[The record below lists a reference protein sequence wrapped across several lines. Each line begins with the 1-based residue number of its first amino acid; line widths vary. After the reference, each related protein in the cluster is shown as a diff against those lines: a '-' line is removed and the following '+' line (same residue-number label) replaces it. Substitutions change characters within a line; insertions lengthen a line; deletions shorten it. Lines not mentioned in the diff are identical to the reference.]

1 MYLGYS
7 YMYLGYSKFMSR
19 IKRGVAAS
27 KRRKNV
33 LKMAK
38 GFRWRRSKN
47 YAAAK
52 EALLKAGKYAYRD
65 RRKKKSV
72 NRALWILRL
81 NNAVRMFEL
90 SYSKF
95 IAILKSKN
103 IEIDRKVLSQMAVE
117 NPTIFSKFVEK
128 VK

>member
-1 MYLGYS
+1 
-7 YMYLGYSKFMSR
+7 MSR
-19 IKRGVAAS
+19 VKRGVAAS

-33 LKMAK
+33 LEKAK

-47 YAAAK
+47 YVAAK
-52 EALLKAGKYAYRD
+52 EALLKAGKYAHRD
-65 RRKKKSV
+65 RRAKKRT

-81 NNAVRMFEL
+81 NNAVRAFEL

-95 IAILKSKN
+95 IAILKAKK
-103 IEIDRKVLSQMAVE
+103 IEVDRKVLSQMAAE
-117 NPTIFSKFVEK
+117 NPEVFQKFVEK

>member
-1 MYLGYS
+1 MA
-7 YMYLGYSKFMSR
+7 R
-19 IKRGVAAS
+19 VKRGVAAS

-33 LKMAK
+33 LEKAK

-72 NRALWILRL
+72 NRSLWILRL
-81 NNAVRMFEL
+81 NNAIRPLGFT
-90 SYSKF
+90 YSKF
-95 IAILKSKN
+95 IALLKSKKV
-103 IEIDRKVLSQMAVE
+103 EIDRKVLSQMAVE
-117 NPTIFSKFVEK
+117 NPAVFAKLVEK
-128 VK
+128 IK